1 MVRQGCS
8 RKGWIMAGGL
18 TPENVGEAVQRFSP
32 SIVDVSGGV
41 TDDSG
46 LKKDPKKVEDFIA
59 NARAN

>member
-1 MVRQGCS
+1 
-8 RKGWIMAGGL
+8 MAGGL

-59 NARAN
+59 NARRDK